1 MAGATLQRRLAM
13 LNIDAEFSSSVKT
26 WRDSKSTWY
35 YVSLPREKS
44 EEIDYFSRN
53 YQVKRRG
60 WGAVRVDVRIGDTAW
75 QTSIFPAFE
84 NGIYQLFL
92 KAKVRKLERIQE
104 GDMVSVKLTAHF

>member
-1 MAGATLQRRLAM
+1 M
-13 LNIDAEFSSSVKT
+13 LNIDAEFSGVVKT

-44 EEIDYFSRN
+44 EEIQFFSQN

-60 WGAVRVDVRIGDTAW
+60 WGAVRVDVHIGDTTW

-92 KAKVRKLERIQE
+92 KAEVRKRECIQE
-104 GDMVSVKLTAHF
+104 GDTVSVRLAAYF